1 MKKLFSLFMSL
12 AMLLSLSA
20 GVLAVETETLPV
32 ILDINCTESTP
43 EMVLS

>member
-32 ILDINCTESTP
+32 NTVPLPTSIAE
-43 EMVLS
+43 